1 MKLTSAMI
9 LAALTLCTAA
19 GCTTYATRPHNPSGS
34 PTLYE
39 DPRSV
44 SESAGMGVE
53 SQDIIGMTDQVMR
66 DMLADPVL
74 AGRATPPRVIID
86 SKYFKNSSSERM
98 NKRLITNRLRVAL
111 NRAARG
117 RMVFVGR
124 HATQMVEEE
133 RTYKREGIVDP
144 GALPNARAPMGAD
157 YRLQGEFATLDRHG
171 AYAGQS
177 TRYTQAVF
185 EMVDLETAELVWS
198 GVYEYRKASQAHL
211 IYR

>member
-1 MKLTSAMI
+1 MKTIAAMT
-9 LAALTLCTAA
+9 LAALTLCTAT

-74 AGRATPPRVIID
+74 SGRATPPRVIID
-86 SKYFKNSSSERM
+86 AKYFKNSSSERM
-98 NKRLITNRLRVAL
+98 NKRLITNRLRVAF
-111 NRAARG
+111 NQAGRG

-133 RTYKREGIVDP
+133 RVYKREGIVDS
-144 GALPNARAPMGAD
+144 GALPTTRAPMGAD
-157 YRLQGEFATLDRHG
+157 YRLQGEFATLDRRG
-171 AYAGQS
+171 AHAGQS
-177 TRYTQAVF
+177 TRYTQVVF
-185 EMVDLETAELVWS
+185 EMIDLETAEVVWS
-198 GVYEYRKASQAHL
+198 GIYEYRKASQEHL
-211 IYR
+211 VYR